1 VPGVAAAS
9 AAPGVEQAAR
19 LPFAM
24 LTEPAPSPLKG
35 ATLKRWKCSSEGM
48 ITATS
53 IFASFAG
60 ALVVLIVALDDVP
73 PLVQGCILTLLIAFM
88 LFAYTAEM
96 ICDAR
101 ERDDILV
108 YIRAHVTYNLGI
120 VMMLLSLG
128 LIRLPRGSTTSLPC
142 RY

>member
-1 VPGVAAAS
+1 
-9 AAPGVEQAAR
+9 
-19 LPFAM
+19 
-24 LTEPAPSPLKG
+24 
-35 ATLKRWKCSSEGM
+35 M

-128 LIRLPRGSTTSLPC
+128 LILLAKGLYYLAPLPILGIWMPWLRDAIWLIRKPKEEWDEYLGQLQAEE
-142 RY
+142 